1 MSTDEG
7 RSPTPDVTKPVPP
20 RPLDTWRVCNRR
32 LEQGC
37 SCPSYGASAAV
48 HVAARKRLEGEL

>member
-1 MSTDEG
+1 MSTDETRG
-7 RSPTPDVTKPVPP
+7 PTPDGAKPVSS
-20 RPLDTWRVCNRR
+20 RPLDTWRVCNRS

-37 SCPSYGASAAV
+37 TCPPGGASAAV